1 MTSARKMRDQSSE
14 GNLAIETDS
23 SDEVSEDALEAV
35 VASTKKS
42 YGGSFYSGCPR
53 LRRPVLSDG
62 MNSSLRSKIKKTL
75 DTHEKAQ
82 EDKRY
87 RAKDKVDHATVE
99 SVLDPRTKRTLFKLI
114 ASGYIKTLHGCIST
128 GKEANVYHASS
139 EEGDMAVKVYQT
151 SILTFK
157 DRDRYLLGDFR
168 LRYGYCRHNCRKLVN
183 LWALKEY
190 RNMCRLYK
198 SSVLCP
204 KPVAC
209 RGNVFIMSLLGED
222 GIAAPQ
228 LKDAQVSPEEA
239 IHLYSQVCLFIR
251 EMYQVCKLVHADL
264 SEYNIIYH
272 DKNAYIIDVSQAVE
286 CDHPNAINFLYRDC
300 LTVTKYFLNCGIPV
314 IPVDRLFEFAVDTT
328 IEAGS
333 DKSVFDEWLRKE
345 GGHDKAIKSENEAG
359 IVYQTMLI
367 EQKLRN
373 LKDVHDSNVAELMGD
388 VNNRDLCPA
397 SEVGVSSFDEEG
409 SSPSNG
415 SSQSTSSSDLT
426 TDSSME
432 EESDSSSMEG
442 EEAQCTEPRGPATTV
457 CPRRLGETSE
467 MKKMR
472 KKAVKEMQRNNRLTK
487 VPKHVKKRRKKMAK
501 TNAKRK

>member
-1 MTSARKMRDQSSE
+1 MISPRKMQDQSS
-14 GNLAIETDS
+14 GANLTVETDS
-23 SDEVSEDALEAV
+23 SDEVTEDTPEAV
-35 VASTKKS
+35 VTSTRKS
-42 YGGSFYSGCPR
+42 YSGSVYSSSPI
-53 LRRPVLSDG
+53 LRRSVFLDG
-62 MNSSLRSKIKKTL
+62 VNPSLHSKIKKTL
-75 DTHEKAQ
+75 DTYEKAQ

-99 SVLDPRTKRTLFKLI
+99 SVLDPRTKVVLFKLI
-114 ASGYIKTLHGCIST
+114 ASCHIKTLHGCIST

-168 LRYGYCRHNCRKLVN
+168 LRYGYCRHNCRKLVS

-204 KPVAC
+204 KPIAC

-228 LKDAQVSPEEA
+228 LKDAQVSQEEA
-239 IHLYSQVCLFIR
+239 SRLYSQVCLFIR

-272 DKNAYIIDVSQAVE
+272 EKNAYIIDVSQAVE
-286 CDHPNAINFLYRDC
+286 CDHPNAIDFLYRDC
-300 LTVTKYFLNCGIPV
+300 LTVTKYFLNSGVPV
-314 IPVDRLFEFAVDTT
+314 VPVDRLFEFAVDTA

-333 DKSVFDEWLRKE
+333 DKSAFDEWLRKE
-345 GGHDKAIKSENEAG
+345 GGQGKAIKSENEAG

-373 LKDVHDSNVAELMGD
+373 LKNVHDSNVAELLGE
-388 VNNRDLCPA
+388 VKNRDIRGANEIGL
-397 SEVGVSSFDEEG
+397 SSFDEEG
-409 SSPSNG
+409 SSPS
-415 SSQSTSSSDLT
+415 SSSGQRTSSSDLT
-426 TDSSME
+426 TDSSTE
-432 EESDSSSMEG
+432 EESEASSVEG
-442 EEAQCTEPRGPATTV
+442 EVQGTERRGPAKTV
-457 CPRRLGETSE
+457 CPRKLGETSE

-501 TNAKRK
+501 TNARRK